1 MSSSTVLVK
10 DEPVSDW
17 EGSPPTPKSN
27 RLQMDK
33 RAGGPPGVRIQ
44 KAKRTSRAVK
54 YRNCKANCRVLNK
67 NLADLDLI

>member
-44 KAKRTSRAVK
+44 KAKRTSRAV
-54 YRNCKANCRVLNK
+54 
-67 NLADLDLI
+67 